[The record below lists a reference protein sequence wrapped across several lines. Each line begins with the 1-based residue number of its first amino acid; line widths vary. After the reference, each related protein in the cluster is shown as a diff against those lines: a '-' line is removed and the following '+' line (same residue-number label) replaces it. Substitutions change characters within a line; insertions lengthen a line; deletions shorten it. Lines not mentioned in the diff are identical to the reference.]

1 MIWPEFSFIR
11 ARVLAVTKTRN
22 PVGRFV
28 GNLKVGLGAAL
39 LAALPSLAF
48 AAESVPL
55 PIPAPRG
62 PTQPGPAAI
71 APAAASTD
79 PLGALL
85 ERVSAPAAQQNMP
98 VVIDLRLGEE
108 GDRTRLVV
116 ELSEPVGVQVFTLTE
131 PNRVVIDMP
140 EVLWRNPENVP
151 PTRNGIVQ
159 SYRYGLFREGNSRF
173 VIDLNAP
180 VRVSVPLTF
189 PPDGEFGFRLILDL
203 HQTSVEDFVAN
214 AGWPQEFRGAAAF
227 GAPSEELNTAEARAP
242 DPVPAVA
249 QSTAPNTV
257 AKRIIVVDAGHGGI
271 DPGTHGA
278 SGLEEKTVVLAV
290 AKKLRETLEATNRYD
305 VHLTRE
311 TDIFIPLR
319 GRVDIARAAKADLFL
334 SLHIDSHDIRDI
346 RGASVYTLSEEGSDQ
361 EADRLAEKENMSDVI
376 AGIDLARE
384 DNPVASI
391 LIDLA
396 QRDTMNRSVRF
407 AETVLT
413 NLSQSTYVRPTT
425 PRRSAGFAVLK
436 APDVPAVLI
445 ELGYITNQT
454 DEREM
459 ATDAWRSRVAGSITS
474 AIDGYF
480 GDGTSSESLQVAIP

>member
-1 MIWPEFSFIR
+1 
-11 ARVLAVTKTRN
+11 
-22 PVGRFV
+22 
-28 GNLKVGLGAAL
+28 
-39 LAALPSLAF
+39 
-48 AAESVPL
+48 
-55 PIPAPRG
+55 
-62 PTQPGPAAI
+62 
-71 APAAASTD
+71 
-79 PLGALL
+79 
-85 ERVSAPAAQQNMP
+85 
-98 VVIDLRLGEE
+98 
-108 GDRTRLVV
+108 
-116 ELSEPVGVQVFTLTE
+116 
-131 PNRVVIDMP
+131 
-140 EVLWRNPENVP
+140 
-151 PTRNGIVQ
+151 
-159 SYRYGLFREGNSRF
+159 FREGNSRF

-180 VRVSVPLTF
+180 VRVSAPQIL
-189 PPDGEFGFRLILDL
+189 PPDGGFGFRLVLDL
-203 HQTSVEDFVAN
+203 YQTSVENFVAN
-214 AGWPQEFRGAAAF
+214 AGWPQAFRGAAAF
-227 GAPSEELNTAEARAP
+227 GAPPAELNTAEARAQ
-242 DPVPAVA
+242 DPAPAVA
-249 QSTAPNTV
+249 QPTEPNIV
-257 AKRIIVVDAGHGGI
+257 VKRIIVVDAGHGGI

-278 SGLEEKTVVLAV
+278 SGLQEKTVALAV
-290 AKKLRETLEATNRYD
+290 AKKLRETLEATNRYS

-334 SLHIDSHDIRDI
+334 SLHVDSHDLRNI

-361 EADRLAEKENMSDVI
+361 EAERLAEKENMSDVI

-413 NLSQSTYVRPTT
+413 NLSGSTYVRPTT

-445 ELGYITNQT
+445 ELGYLTNQT

-480 GDGTSSESLQVAIP
+480 GSATSSESLQAGIP